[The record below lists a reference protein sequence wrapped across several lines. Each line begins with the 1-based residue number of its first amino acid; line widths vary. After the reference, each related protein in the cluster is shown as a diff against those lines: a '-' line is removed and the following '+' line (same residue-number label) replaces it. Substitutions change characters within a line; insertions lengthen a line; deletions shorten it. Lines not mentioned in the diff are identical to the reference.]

1 MASRTALTEA
11 IARHMP
17 AGAYRD
23 FVAWAFS
30 ARNPRQ
36 QEFLQATGVVQLI
49 NMNTTLLSGLVSDD
63 RWPAMLRYA
72 SLMNAY
78 QVLEVISDN
87 LAIGLGRSALDAP
100 DLQRRTLVSTV
111 NRAMIETLTPGRRTP
126 AVLLL
131 AGQAHEA
138 ARQTS
143 GFHQSLAADK
153 HTSVAEEYALF
164 LQAQGKPAPPLE
176 ELEYGLWP
184 ALVANVETCRE
195 LIEAMG
201 GTATLGMLRQGLM
214 DRYRSVDRTL
224 YAENLSRLELAS
236 LGAHTILVAPTL
248 AFLVGALAEK
258 VHGLSGY
265 QQNIKNGLVPDVLA
279 DAALL
284 VRLQNDIGTRLL
296 RMAPP
301 QQAVTLQRAR
311 GSDTTAG
318 VESLLHHGDDPTF
331 TRLHKD
337 LVNGESNV
345 ALWHARR
352 ADSPDDQW
360 LALADSLA
368 YYAGLYAQHS
378 ARLTAGL
385 ATLDERLGDRR
396 PSTAIERLVR
406 FHERMYAHRHTET
419 FGEYAI

>member
-1 MASRTALTEA
+1 
-11 IARHMP
+11 MP

-49 NMNTTLLSGLVSDD
+49 NMNTTLFSGLVSEE

-72 SLMNAY
+72 SVMNAY

-87 LAIGLGRSALDAP
+87 LAIGLGRRTLDAQ
-100 DLQRRTLVSTV
+100 DLQRRALVTSV

-131 AGQAHEA
+131 AGQARLA
-138 ARQTS
+138 AQQTS
-143 GFHQSLAADK
+143 GFAQSLAAEK
-153 HTSVAEEYALF
+153 HAGAAQEYALF
-164 LQAQGKPAPPLE
+164 LEAQGKPSPPLD

-195 LIEAMG
+195 LLETMA
-201 GTATLGMLRQGLM
+201 GTATLSLLRQGLT
-214 DRYRSVDRTL
+214 DRYQAVDRTL
-224 YAENLSRLELAS
+224 YAEYVSRLELAS
-236 LGAHTILVAPTL
+236 LGAQTILVAPTL
-248 AFLVGALAEK
+248 AFLLGALAEK
-258 VHGLSGY
+258 VHMLSGY
-265 QQNIKNGLVPDVLA
+265 QENIKNGLVPDVLA

-296 RMAPP
+296 RMASPH
-301 QQAVTLQRAR
+301 QSAALQRVR
-311 GSDTTAG
+311 GSDGTG
-318 VESLLHHGDDPTF
+318 GIDLLLHHGDDPTF

-352 ADSPDDQW
+352 AGEGEEQW

-385 ATLDERLGDRR
+385 AALDERMGDRR
-396 PSTAIERLVR
+396 VSTAIERLVR
-406 FHERMYAHRHTET
+406 FHERMYAHRHTDT